1 MIGQVEKII
10 KKQLLSNL
18 MSCSSRFLTVKKIKD
33 RYSIIFGKKIKGH
46 STYSIISA
54 CYNVENYID
63 DFIESIVCQSLGFKE
78 HIQVILVMMAQEM
91 APWKNLKNGAK
102 DIQRIY

>member
-1 MIGQVEKII
+1 MIGQVGKII

-33 RYSIIFGKKIKGH
+33 RCSIIFGKKIKGH

-54 CYNVENYID
+54 CYNVENYI
-63 DFIESIVCQSLGFKE
+63 G
-78 HIQVILVMMAQEM
+78 
-91 APWKNLKNGAK
+91 WKHQGLSQGMG
-102 DIQRIY
+102 YFFS

>member
-1 MIGQVEKII
+1 MIGQVGKII

-33 RYSIIFGKKIKGH
+33 RCSIIFGKKIKGH

-63 DFIESIVCQSLGFKE
+63 DFIESIVYQSLGFKE
-78 HIQVILVMMAQEM
+78 HIQIILVDDGSRDDTLE
-91 APWKNLKNGAK
+91 KLKK
-102 DIQRIY
+102 

>member
-1 MIGQVEKII
+1 MEDVVKESITYWRYWKVNKENMIGQVEKII

-46 STYSIISA
+46 STYSIIPGS
-54 CYNVENYID
+54 D
-63 DFIESIVCQSLGFKE
+63 KL
-78 HIQVILVMMAQEM
+78 LT
-91 APWKNLKNGAK
+91 L
-102 DIQRIY
+102 